1 MMKKAL
7 IAFFVIISGFSY
19 TQTLKVDIDAKC
31 VAFNELYNK
40 AFVAVRIEDENYP
53 KNLLQLDP
61 YTGFVEKSLPLNDN
75 PIKILFTPDNK
86 HLYVSYKTISQID
99 KINLAEFQITGT
111 VNVGELNVVDF
122 AISPTDENTLFV
134 VLGDGNYPERT
145 VMYVNGILQPK
156 QIADDLHMDASFLS
170 VKSDGKWLYGHNGE
184 NTGFQGY
191 LFEVVDDG
199 IIYKGTEWEY
209 MIASFGEVKNH
220 NDLIYGNSGH
230 VVDPFTDSI
239 PLMEAIMPVYK
250 IADSWSGFD
259 YSTIHGCYVFGH
271 ETDYNVYI
279 SFFHGQFY
287 NYLGS
292 LLVESFMDVSIS
304 DIDIVDENHFILV
317 FCDPYNDDKYSLLF
331 YTAEGKKEPGLDN
344 TNGTVNED
352 WFKNYN
358 LIKLPIINDSVHKA
372 YNN

>member
-1 MMKKAL
+1 MKKAL
-7 IAFFVIISGFSY
+7 IVFFIFMSGYSY
-19 TQTLKVDIDAKC
+19 SQTLKVNIDAKC
-31 VAFNELYNK
+31 VTFNDFYNK
-40 AFVAVRIEDENYP
+40 AFAAVRIEDENYP

-86 HLYVSYKTISQID
+86 HMYVSYKTLSQID

-122 AISPTDENTLFV
+122 AISPIDENTLFV
-134 VLGDGNYPERT
+134 VLGDGNYPEKI
-145 VMYVNGILQPK
+145 VMYVNEILQPK
-156 QIADDLHMDASFLS
+156 QIFNDFYMDASFLS
-170 VKSDGKWLYGHNGE
+170 VKSDGKWLYGHDGYS
-184 NTGFQGY
+184 TGFEGY
-191 LFEVVDDG
+191 LIEVFEDG
-199 IIYKGTEWEY
+199 IVYSGTAWEY

-239 PLMEAIMPVYK
+239 PLMEAIMPVYE
-250 IADSWSGFD
+250 ITHSRPGFD
-259 YSTIHGCYVFGH
+259 YSTIQGCYVFGH

-292 LLVESFMDVSIS
+292 LLVDSSMDVSIS
-304 DIDIVDENHFILV
+304 DVDIVDENHFILV
-317 FCDPYNDDKYSLLF
+317 YCDPYNDFKYSLLF
-331 YTAEGKKEPGLDN
+331 YTAEGKKKSGLQN
-344 TNGTVNED
+344 TNGTVADD
-352 WFKNYN
+352 WFENYN
-358 LIKLPIINDSVHKA
+358 LIKLPIINDNVHKA
-372 YNN
+372 FKN